1 MHNALELLNED
12 CLLDHVAVVVKDLS
26 AGKKRWEDIGLKFS
40 EAEEVVESQGVITAF
55 APMDTSA
62 KMELL
67 APYGEDGPIH
77 KFLEKKGEGIHH
89 LCFKVPD
96 IEAKCKELK
105 EKGFILINEKPV
117 LGAGGC
123 LVNFIHP
130 KSTGGV
136 LVELS
141 QHPKE
146 K

>member
-40 EAEEVVESQGVITAF
+40 SIEEVVESQGVTTAF
-55 APMDTSA
+55 APMDKNA
-62 KMELL
+62 NMELL

-77 KFLEKKGEGIHH
+77 KFLAKKGEGIHH
-89 LCFKVPD
+89 LCFVVPD

-105 EKGFILINEKPV
+105 EKGLILINENPV